1 MEISPEI
8 DKKCDELIARYP
20 RKKSAAML
28 ILHLIQEKL
37 GYFDDDAIKFAAGKL
52 GVRPIEVYG
61 MISFYPMFT
70 TAPRGRIHIKVCRT
84 LSCAMAGSV
93 KLGHEISKLVNCP
106 IGETRGIYPLE
117 FVECLGNCVKAPNVQ
132 VNDKLFEN
140 VAPEE
145 ADKFIEKISAMD
157 ADGSLAPAPFDAE
170 PNAEGDFESPAYK
183 G

>member
-93 KLGHEISKLVNCP
+93 KLGH
-106 IGETRGIYPLE
+106 
-117 FVECLGNCVKAPNVQ
+117 
-132 VNDKLFEN
+132 DKLFEN

>member
-61 MISFYPMFT
+61 MISFYPMFS

-106 IGETRGIYPLE
+106 IGETRGIYTLE

-140 VAPEE
+140 GRPRGGRQVYR
-145 ADKFIEKISAMD
+145 KNFR
-157 ADGSLAPAPFDAE
+157 DGRGRSLAPAPFDAE